1 MGTYRVESHVETE
14 TEMRV
19 MEPQTKELGQTPEP
33 GSVSGGRD
41 LDFDPM
47 ILTLGV
53 WSPELSEKFL
63 F

>member
-1 MGTYRVESHVETE
+1 METE

-63 F
+63 L